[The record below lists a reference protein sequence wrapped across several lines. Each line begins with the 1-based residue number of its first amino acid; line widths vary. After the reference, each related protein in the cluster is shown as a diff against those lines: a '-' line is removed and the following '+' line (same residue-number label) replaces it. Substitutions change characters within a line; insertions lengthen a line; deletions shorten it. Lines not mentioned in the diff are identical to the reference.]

1 MSPAIPTPIARRIG
15 QEFLSRMTSGRL
27 DVYEGR
33 RHMTFGPGGAPS
45 AVVNVRDPQAWNAV
59 LHGSRGLADGY
70 AAGLWDTPDL
80 VAVIRV
86 AARNVVGLDEAR
98 ERWALVR
105 RPYQRVRGWRGSN
118 TRESSREDIGAHYD
132 LGNDLFEAMLD
143 PTMMYSSGYFPEPGA
158 TLETASLAKLELVCA
173 KLDLG
178 PRDHVLEIGTG
189 WGGFAVHAASTRGC
203 RVTTTTISV
212 EQHEFAVARVK
223 EAGLEDLVTILRQDY
238 RDLTGR
244 YDKLVSLEMIE
255 AVGWRD
261 FDTFF
266 RVCSDRLVD
275 DGAMLLQAITMDDRA
290 YEVEKASNSFIRHYI
305 FPNGSLPS
313 QEIIAR
319 CVARETDMRTV
330 HLEDMTAHY
339 PPTLAQWRENFEA
352 GLPALR
358 RTHGYDERFARLWR
372 MYLAY
377 CEAGFLERRIGVGQ
391 TVFAKPAW
399 RGPVPQIAEL
409 NLPSQPGH
417 LREATRAAST
427 G

>member
-1 MSPAIPTPIARRIG
+1 MSAAIPTPLARRIA
-15 QEFLSRMTSGRL
+15 QELLSRMTAGRL
-27 DVYEGR
+27 EVHEGAR
-33 RHMTFGPGGAPS
+33 RMAFGPGGGPS
-45 AVVNVRDPQAWNAV
+45 AIVNVRDPQAWNAV

-70 AAGLWDTPDL
+70 ADGLWDTPDL

-86 AARNVVGLDEAR
+86 AARNVRGLDAAR
-98 ERWALVR
+98 ERWAMVR
-105 RPYQRVRGWRGSN
+105 RPYQRLRGWRGSN

-132 LGNDLFEAMLD
+132 LGNDLFAAMLD

-158 TLETASLAKLELVCA
+158 SLETASLAKLELVCA

-189 WGGFAVHAASTRGC
+189 WGGFAIHAAGTRGC
-203 RVTTTTISV
+203 RVTTTTISR
-212 EQHEFAVARVK
+212 EQHELATERVRA
-223 EAGLEDLVTILRQDY
+223 AGLQGLVTILRKDY

-261 FDTFF
+261 FGTFF
-266 RVCSDRLVD
+266 RTCSERLAE
-275 DGAMLLQAITMDDRA
+275 DGAMVLQAITMDDRA

-313 QEIIAR
+313 MEVIAR
-319 CVARETDMRTV
+319 CVARDTDMRAA
-330 HLEDMTAHY
+330 HFEDMTGHY
-339 PPTLAQWRENFEA
+339 PPTLAHWRANFEA
-352 GLPALR
+352 TLPDLR

-391 TVFAKPAW
+391 TLLAKPGW

-409 NLPSQPGH
+409 DALAQPSH
-417 LREATRAAST
+417 LRQLTSS